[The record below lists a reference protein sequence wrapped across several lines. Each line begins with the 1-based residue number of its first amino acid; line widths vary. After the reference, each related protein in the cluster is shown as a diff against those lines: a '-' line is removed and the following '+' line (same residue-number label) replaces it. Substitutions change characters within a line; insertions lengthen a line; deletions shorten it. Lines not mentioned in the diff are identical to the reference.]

1 MIVFYWLTFYMSI
14 SYVTTTSLPL
24 FVCITKK
31 DHHFSNETTA
41 ELTYD
46 CKGFQKV
53 TAVTSMN
60 GDNTKD
66 STPIFTVLWGNIK
79 LIALS
84 LFLLHCLSGVFHS
97 AIRNDDLTISS
108 TMMMGMT

>member
-1 MIVFYWLTFYMSI
+1 MIEFYWLTFYMFI

-31 DHHFSNETTA
+31 VSNETLILLYFHVTA

-46 CKGFQKV
+46 CKSFQKV

-66 STPIFTVLWGNIK
+66 STPIFTVLLGEYQINCPVSIF
-79 LIALS
+79 IALFVGCFS
-84 LFLLHCLSGVFHS
+84 FG
-97 AIRNDDLTISS
+97 DQK
-108 TMMMGMT
+108 

>member
-1 MIVFYWLTFYMSI
+1 MIVFYWLTFYMFI

-46 CKGFQKV
+46 CKSFQKV

-66 STPIFTVLWGNIK
+66 STPIFTVLLGKYQINCPESIF
-79 LIALS
+79 IALFVGCFS
-84 LFLLHCLSGVFHS
+84 FG
-97 AIRNDDLTISS
+97 DQK
-108 TMMMGMT
+108 